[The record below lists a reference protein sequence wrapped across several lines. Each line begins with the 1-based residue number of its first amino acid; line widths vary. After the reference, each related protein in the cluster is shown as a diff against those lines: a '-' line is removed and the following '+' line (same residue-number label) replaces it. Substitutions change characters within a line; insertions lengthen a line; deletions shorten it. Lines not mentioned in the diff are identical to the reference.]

1 MNHIIESARKILK
14 EMEDDNKREISIYKI
29 VKRYYDDFG
38 TERGE
43 KLLSAI
49 MKQLS
54 TKNMA
59 KRITDLEKEGE
70 PVLEMMMGPE
80 TEADELGDSLM
91 NSKKFEDIIKNTDA
105 SEFENEYE
113 YSEFIIN
120 LLTAEYIGYPIY
132 DELVSYLN
140 DVYLQDIIDLYSGT
154 TEGGDYLMP

>member
-1 MNHIIESARKILK
+1 MNHIIKTTKRLLK
-14 EMEDDNKREISIYKI
+14 EMEDDNKREISLYKMI
-29 VKRYYDDFG
+29 KRYYDDFG
-38 TERGE
+38 VERGE
-43 KLLSAI
+43 ALLSAI

-54 TKNMA
+54 TKNRA
-59 KRITDLEKEGE
+59 KRVTDIEKEGE

-91 NSKKFEDIIKNTDA
+91 NSNKLEEIIKNTDA

-120 LLTAEYIGYPIY
+120 LLTSEYIGYPIY

-140 DVYLQDIIDLYSGT
+140 DVYLEDIINLYNGN
-154 TEGGDYLMP
+154 TEGGDYLTP